1 MKPLSNPSI
10 AEFIVVGGGS
20 AGAVLAARLSED
32 PHHHVILLEAGAET
46 ASPLVDCPA
55 GLPGLALTRAF
66 NWALQTEPQPGLNN
80 RRGYQPRGKGLGGSS
95 AINAMIYVRGH
106 PLDYDGWAAMGN
118 QGWSYAEVLPYFKR
132 AEDNARGADAWHGT
146 GGPLHVMDLMA
157 PNPFSSRFVEAAGQA
172 GIPATRDFNGA
183 QPMGA
188 GLYQVTHKAGERHS
202 VAKAY
207 LTPTVR
213 ARKNLQIIT
222 NALVDRVLFEGTRVV
237 GVRYIVGGVGF
248 DVRATKEVVLCAGT
262 FHSPAIL
269 LRSGVGPASDLQDQV
284 IGVVANRP
292 GVGAHLQD
300 HVDAIQTVAAPHLK
314 DLMGVSL
321 GKMPAL
327 LNGAWQWHRARR
339 GLLTTNYAEAGA
351 FIHSTPAETIP
362 DLQLHFVT
370 GMLKDHGRALT
381 WGLGY
386 SCHVCVLRPKS
397 QGRVW
402 LRDAYPQTA
411 PRIDPAFLS
420 DADDLKRL
428 IKGFRWMQK
437 ILTQPALSH
446 YGGRFL
452 TPVNEDASD
461 EDIAA
466 HLRANS
472 DTIYHPVG
480 TCRMGDGA
488 LDVVDDQLRVYGVH
502 GLRVADAS
510 IMPRLVGGNTNAPT
524 VMIAEKASD
533 LMRGLSALPAES
545 LG

>member
-1 MKPLSNPSI
+1 
-10 AEFIVVGGGS
+10 
-20 AGAVLAARLSED
+20 
-32 PHHHVILLEAGAET
+32 
-46 ASPLVDCPA
+46 
-55 GLPGLALTRAF
+55 
-66 NWALQTEPQPGLNN
+66 
-80 RRGYQPRGKGLGGSS
+80 
-95 AINAMIYVRGH
+95 
-106 PLDYDGWAAMGN
+106 
-118 QGWSYAEVLPYFKR
+118 
-132 AEDNARGADAWHGT
+132 
-146 GGPLHVMDLMA
+146 
-157 PNPFSSRFVEAAGQA
+157 
-172 GIPATRDFNGA
+172 
-183 QPMGA
+183 
-188 GLYQVTHKAGERHS
+188 
-202 VAKAY
+202 
-207 LTPTVR
+207 
-213 ARKNLQIIT
+213 
-222 NALVDRVLFEGTRVV
+222 
-237 GVRYIVGGVGF
+237 
-248 DVRATKEVVLCAGT
+248 
-262 FHSPAIL
+262 
-269 LRSGVGPASDLQDQV
+269 
-284 IGVVANRP
+284 
-292 GVGAHLQD
+292 
-300 HVDAIQTVAAPHLK
+300 
-314 DLMGVSL
+314 
-321 GKMPAL
+321 
-327 LNGAWQWHRARR
+327 
-339 GLLTTNYAEAGA
+339 
-351 FIHSTPAETIP
+351 
-362 DLQLHFVT
+362 VT

-452 TPVNEDASD
+452 TPVNEDSSD